1 MEYDDTNKG
10 VLFRE
15 KEKKSESHPD
25 FKGSINVGGKDYWLS
40 GWVNESKALG
50 KDTLSYLL
58 PRRMGHQSPRLQLRQ
73 LTSSMRTF
81 RFDGSY

>member
-25 FKGSINVGGKDYWLS
+25 FKGSINVGGRDYWLS
-40 GWVNESKALG
+40 GWVNESKAG
-50 KDTLSYLL
+50 QKYFKLSVT
-58 PRRMGHQSPRLQLRQ
+58 PKEGATASKPVAPKADFI
-73 LTSSMRTF
+73 SEDIPF
-81 RFDGSY
+81 

>member
-40 GWVNESKALG
+40 GWVNESKAGQRYFKLSVTP
-50 KDTLSYLL
+50 KDGQARAKPSAPTTDFIDEDI
-58 PRRMGHQSPRLQLRQ
+58 P
-73 LTSSMRTF
+73 F
-81 RFDGSY
+81 

>member
-40 GWVNESKALG
+40 GWVNESKAGQRYFKLSVTP
-50 KDTLSYLL
+50 KDGASK
-58 PRRMGHQSPRLQLRQ
+58 PK
-73 LTSSMRTF
+73 TSAPTTDF
-81 RFDGSY
+81 IDEDIPF

>member
-15 KEKKSESHPD
+15 KETKSESHPD

-40 GWVNESKALG
+40 GWVNESKAGQRYFKLSVTP
-50 KDTLSYLL
+50 KDGQAKAKPSAPTTYFMDDDI
-58 PRRMGHQSPRLQLRQ
+58 P
-73 LTSSMRTF
+73 F
-81 RFDGSY
+81 

>member
-40 GWVNESKALG
+40 GWVNESKAGQRYFKLSVTP
-50 KDTLSYLL
+50 KDGQPKAKPPAPTTDFIDEDI
-58 PRRMGHQSPRLQLRQ
+58 P
-73 LTSSMRTF
+73 F
-81 RFDGSY
+81 

>member
-40 GWVNESKALG
+40 GWVNESKQGQKYFKLSVTA
-50 KDTLSYLL
+50 KD
-58 PRRMGHQSPRLQLRQ
+58 GQSKAKPSAP
-73 LTSSMRTF
+73 TTDF
-81 RFDGSY
+81 IDEDIPF